1 MKTFKELYEDI
12 EVTDRTGKALD
23 VAQEYIKTYK
33 TTRRPVP
40 NIIEKGRDKF
50 ILKGKDEKL
59 VADMLSDKSIRALSK
74 INVKTRKV
82 K

>member
-23 VAQEYIKTYK
+23 FAQQYVKTYK
-33 TTRRPVP
+33 TTKRPVP
-40 NIIEKGRDKF
+40 EIIKKGKDKF

>member
-33 TTRRPVP
+33 V
-40 NIIEKGRDKF
+40 
-50 ILKGKDEKL
+50 
-59 VADMLSDKSIRALSK
+59 
-74 INVKTRKV
+74 
-82 K
+82 